1 MKKQS
6 NNNPNEEKNFEL
18 EHMDNSEK
26 EYYLSKLLRHNEKL
40 MQILLLNFLL
50 ILLDLCVCYLYKYLF
65 QNKLNYLNI
74 ISLFLWTMF
83 CCCAFRK
90 PYDNLE
96 IINIKMYK
104 NLKLTYRISFF
115 IYLINALNICYII
128 LYKIIIKKN
137 IWQKYFRDI
146 ATINEIVLT
155 VIGIFIYLFLNII
168 IPSLIMIRFS
178 KIKKLLKIVG
188 GLQGIEYSVTY
199 TIDNNIHNNQ
209 LGLEDNNIKNNKV
222 EIK

>member
-1 MKKQS
+1 
-6 NNNPNEEKNFEL
+6 
-18 EHMDNSEK
+18 
-26 EYYLSKLLRHNEKL
+26 
-40 MQILLLNFLL
+40 
-50 ILLDLCVCYLYKYLF
+50 
-65 QNKLNYLNI
+65 
-74 ISLFLWTMF
+74 
-83 CCCAFRK
+83 
-90 PYDNLE
+90 
-96 IINIKMYK
+96 MYK

-137 IWQKYFRDI
+137 IWQQYFRDI

-209 LGLEDNNIKNNKV
+209 LGLDDNNIKNNKV

>member
-1 MKKQS
+1 
-6 NNNPNEEKNFEL
+6 
-18 EHMDNSEK
+18 
-26 EYYLSKLLRHNEKL
+26 
-40 MQILLLNFLL
+40 
-50 ILLDLCVCYLYKYLF
+50 
-65 QNKLNYLNI
+65 
-74 ISLFLWTMF
+74 
-83 CCCAFRK
+83 
-90 PYDNLE
+90 
-96 IINIKMYK
+96 MYK

-188 GLQGIEYSVTY
+188 GLQGIEYSVIY
-199 TIDNNIHNNQ
+199 TIDNNINNNQ